1 MQLTAAADNAM
12 SGTSRYINLFIM
24 CAAAAA
30 AAADIKDKRA
40 EKNRRHDAANK

>member
-30 AAADIKDKRA
+30 AADIKDKRA